1 MVSAVASL
9 TPSTRTDTNDRKL
22 FDSSAKK
29 ASMSDTARGDFE
41 FLGEQ
46 LLKKSRTRPLRKQM
60 KEFVS
65 EHETPD
71 DLAELRR
78 RAKDGRRLSEIV
90 KEDREERL

>member
-1 MVSAVASL
+1 
-9 TPSTRTDTNDRKL
+9 
-22 FDSSAKK
+22 
-29 ASMSDTARGDFE
+29 MSDTANGDFE

-46 LLKKSRTRPLRKQM
+46 LLKKSRTRPLRAQM
-60 KEFVS
+60 EEFVA

-78 RAKDGRRLSEIV
+78 RAKSGQKMSEIV